1 MRRILAIAAL
11 AAAVSALFVAGV
23 AAGDGDDGSYR
34 VRAIFDNGGFLVAN
48 EQVRVAGANVGTVD
62 SVDVTEPGE
71 PAHVD
76 GSPDP
81 GKAVVVLNIDDGGF
95 QDFRVDASCLIRPQS
110 LLGEKYV
117 DCLPTQPRA
126 AGQPA
131 PKELAVIPEGEPGA
145 GERFLPL
152 ENNGKAVDLD
162 LVNDINRLPYAQRL
176 RLILNDLGAGFAAR
190 GKELASIIE
199 RADPALKQTDRVLA
213 ILAAQNH
220 TLANLARDG
229 DQIMS
234 ALAREREH
242 LTGFINNAQVAGEA
256 TAERAPD
263 LEASLQKFPGFL
275 RELRSTMTELKAFAD
290 AGTPTVSALSA
301 AAPGLTRTT
310 RALGP
315 FSAAGIPAFKSLGD
329 TVQESGPD
337 LIASDP
343 LINDLKRLGDATT
356 PAAKPLNKLLG
367 SLQRTGGYQHLLRFV
382 YRTVGSVNGFDQF
395 GHFLR
400 AVLVITGCQVYA
412 STPSTDCDAHFGK
425 APINTLAAPA
435 QAQAPA
441 PKEHQSTP
449 LANLGA
455 AITEAFSG
463 GSTSGTASTPPNA
476 ASEGNAGQ
484 PSGGAQGSP
493 EASPPAEGATAD
505 SGSAAP
511 ALKTGGASMRDARL
525 LMRYFLGGDR

>member
-1 MRRILAIAAL
+1 MRRILAIAVL
-11 AAAVSALFVAGV
+11 AAAVSALLVAGV

-34 VRAIFDNGGFLVAN
+34 VRAIFDNGGFLVKG
-48 EQVRVAGANVGTVD
+48 EQVRIAGANVGTVD
-62 SVDVTEPGE
+62 SVDVTGEDE

-81 GKAVVVLNIDDGGF
+81 GKAVVVLKIDDGGF

-145 GERFLPL
+145 GERILPL

-176 RLILNDLGAGFAAR
+176 RLILNDLGAGVAAR

-199 RADPALKQTDRVLA
+199 RANPALKQTDRVLA

-234 ALAREREH
+234 ALARQREH
-242 LTGFINNAQVAGEA
+242 LTGFINNAQVAAEA

-275 RELRSTMTELKAFAD
+275 RELRSTMTDLKAFAD
-290 AGTPTVSALSA
+290 AGTPTVSALGA

-310 RALGP
+310 KALGP
-315 FSAAGIPAFKSLGD
+315 FAKEGTGALTSLGD
-329 TVQESGPD
+329 TVQQSGPD

-343 LINDLKRLGDATT
+343 LINDLRRLGDATT
-356 PAAKPLNKLLG
+356 PAAKPLNKLLA

-382 YRTVGSVNGFDQF
+382 YRTVGSTNGFDQF

-412 STPSTDCDAHFGK
+412 ATPSTDCGAHFGK
-425 APINTLAAPA
+425 APINTQAAPA
-435 QAQAPA
+435 RAQAPS
-441 PKEHQSTP
+441 PKEPTTTP
-449 LANLGA
+449 LAKLGT
-455 AITEAFSG
+455 AITRAFSE
-463 GSTSGTASTPPNA
+463 GSASADSTPPAGAGDRNTGQ
-476 ASEGNAGQ
+476 ASDTGQ
-484 PSGGAQGSP
+484 GGEST
-493 EASPPAEGATAD
+493 PPAEGATAD
-505 SGSAAP
+505 SGSTTP
-511 ALKTGGASMRDARL
+511 ALKSGGASMRDARL